1 MDSKI
6 KKYLFLIALLG
17 TVGSSSVT
25 ANAQVR
31 QTDAGSDT
39 NTDTAPASVSIE
51 EEIED
56 CMAFADV
63 ESFVY
68 VRSEPAQES
77 ESVGKLYSDYAAKIV
92 SSDGEWTEIQQGETT
107 GYVYTE
113 CIKIGKNLQDAEEG
127 EEWCSELAGI
137 QVVEYASKFIGNPYR
152 WGGTS
157 LTHGADCS
165 GFVQTIYAHFGV
177 QLPRTSGA
185 MRNVGQA
192 VSYEDAVAGDIFCYD
207 GHVGIYMGD
216 GEIVNAINSRRGIG
230 ILSATYD
237 DIITIRRVL

>member
-1 MDSKI
+1 MDSYF
-6 KKYLFLIALLG
+6 KKSLFLIALLG
-17 TVGSSSVT
+17 AVSSSTIT

-31 QTDAGSDT
+31 STDT
-39 NTDTAPASVSIE
+39 NADTAPANVKIE
-51 EEIED
+51 EEVED

-68 VRSEPAQES
+68 VRTEPTQES

-92 SSDGEWTEIQQGETT
+92 SSEGEWTEIQQGETT

-113 CIKIGKNLQDAEEG
+113 CIKVGKSLQEAEAG
-127 EEWCSELAGI
+127 EDWQTEIAGK
-137 QVVEYASKFIGNPYR
+137 QVVDYACQFIGNPYR

-157 LTHGADCS
+157 LTNGADCS
-165 GFVQTIYAHFGV
+165 GFVQAIYREFGIE
-177 QLPRTSGA
+177 LPRTSIYQ
-185 MRNVGQA
+185 RNAGYE
-192 VSYEDAVAGDIFCYD
+192 VSYEDAIAGDIFCYD

-216 GEIVNAINSRRGIG
+216 GKIVNAISTKRGIG